1 MSGGLQSIIDVFPI
15 VKKASRWTYFVFFNL
30 SLKVTPYQS
39 CCRSCVRSGSQGV
52 AYPEGN
58 DFREGLKYHEV
69 RFTVDFPVCRE
80 N

>member
-1 MSGGLQSIIDVFPI
+1 MCSLLS
-15 VKKASRWTYFVFFNL
+15 KKHQDGHTLFFNI
-30 SLKVTPYQS
+30 SLKVTPYES

-52 AYPEGN
+52 AYTEGN